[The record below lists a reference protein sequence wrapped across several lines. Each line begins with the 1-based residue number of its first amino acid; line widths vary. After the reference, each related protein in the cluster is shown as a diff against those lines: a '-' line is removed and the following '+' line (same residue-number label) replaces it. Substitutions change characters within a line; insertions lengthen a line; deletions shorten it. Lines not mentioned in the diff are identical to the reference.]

1 MASCSKGQVGT
12 LNVESYAVRVNL
24 MGKLVLTDGN
34 SLFWDE
40 ETEMLVVLRMNR
52 DYT

>member
-24 MGKLVLTDGN
+24 MGKLVLIDVNILLGY
-34 SLFWDE
+34 E
-40 ETEMLVVLRMNR
+40 ET
-52 DYT
+52 